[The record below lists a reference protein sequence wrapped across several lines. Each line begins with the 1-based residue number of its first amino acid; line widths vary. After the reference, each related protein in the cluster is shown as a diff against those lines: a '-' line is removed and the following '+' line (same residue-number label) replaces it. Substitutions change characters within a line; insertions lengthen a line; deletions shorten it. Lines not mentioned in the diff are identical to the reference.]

1 VRNFG
6 DARRAHLGRFR
17 RFFDS
22 MLQQGVYLA
31 PSAFESGFVSLAH
44 RRKDLDETLD
54 AAETAFYRAARL
66 R

>member
-1 VRNFG
+1 
-6 DARRAHLGRFR
+6 
-17 RFFDS
+17 